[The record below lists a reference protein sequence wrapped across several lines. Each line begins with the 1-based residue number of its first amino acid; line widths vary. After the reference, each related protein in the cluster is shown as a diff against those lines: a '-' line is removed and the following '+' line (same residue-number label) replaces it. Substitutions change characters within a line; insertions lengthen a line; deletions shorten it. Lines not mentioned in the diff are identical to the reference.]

1 MSPAAILGPD
11 LILEEGGGV
20 INVPESQ
27 GAVPS
32 GRGSPKPGESALSPG
47 NGGELGKCGGG

>member
-1 MSPAAILGPD
+1 M
-11 LILEEGGGV
+11 

-47 NGGELGKCGGG
+47 NGGELGKCGGGVRPGWAAHPATGGA